1 MSWAS
6 MDLRHLW
13 YHHNH
18 HQADAKGH
26 QVEIRIGTE
35 IGTEI
40 ETEIIEIEVGIEVE
54 IEVEIEVGIGEGVQD
69 LDHMIVGTARAVEGG
84 AMGGGMKTAMIAAME

>member
-35 IGTEI
+35 IETEI
-40 ETEIIEIEVGIEVE
+40 ETEIIESEVGIEVGIEVE
-54 IEVEIEVGIGEGVQD
+54 IGEGVQD